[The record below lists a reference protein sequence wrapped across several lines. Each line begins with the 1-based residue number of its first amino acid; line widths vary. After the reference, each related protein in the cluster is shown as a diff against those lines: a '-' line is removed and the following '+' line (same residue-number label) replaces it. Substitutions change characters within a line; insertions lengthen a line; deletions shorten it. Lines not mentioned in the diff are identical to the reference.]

1 VRKFLLIDADSNEDN
16 PLPSISKFF
25 RDKIFFQDSLTL
37 FYILLEV
44 LFHLI
49 LTDST
54 PPLSSG
60 RDTKNVSSGRDTKN
74 VSSVTPV
81 YHCIMSPDILTV
93 AIPSGRCKPTESA
106 LINEG
111 ACAWGR
117 DGTQSKSLTTAILS
131 CNISL
136 FSIV

>member
-54 PPLSSG
+54 PPL
-60 RDTKNVSSGRDTKN
+60 SSGRDTKN